1 MFFILNYPKFLI
13 FYTIFCQNAHNTYF
27 FTNFSQFRPNF
38 VTFLLFFQLII
49 TYHVIFYFRLTS
61 FYNFLCIFY
70 VKMHI
75 IPIFYQ
81 FFSIFAI
88 FDQFWPN
95 LETSLLFIQFFSSDN
110 NLSCVFYFI
119 LRSIRNFYVIMCVKM
134 LIIPNF
140 YQF

>member
-1 MFFILNYPKFLI
+1 MFFILNYPQFLI
-13 FYTIFCQNAHNTYF
+13 FYTIFCQNAHNTFF

-61 FYNFLCIFY
+61 FY

>member
-61 FYNFLCIFY
+61 FY

-75 IPIFYQ
+75 IPIFSQ